1 MQDEKRPS
9 TQRFGGSR
17 GGNSKCADR
26 NEGGILG
33 EVKQP
38 GESAAKGL
46 RQEGRR
52 RRRQVSP
59 SAWATVRT
67 WDFYPEVLGSKKWKD
82 QV

>member
-1 MQDEKRPS
+1 M
-9 TQRFGGSR
+9 
-17 GGNSKCADR
+17 
-26 NEGGILG
+26 G

-38 GESAAKGL
+38 GESVAKGL

-67 WDFYPEVLGSKKWKD
+67 WDYIQRSWEARSGGSREEGAATSAESR
-82 QV
+82 

>member
-1 MQDEKRPS
+1 M
-9 TQRFGGSR
+9 
-17 GGNSKCADR
+17 
-26 NEGGILG
+26 G

-38 GESAAKGL
+38 GEAAAKGL

-67 WDFYPEVLGSKKWKD
+67 WDFIQRSWEARSGRLRCKGLYMGCGGSREEGAATSAESR
-82 QV
+82 